1 MAESKEQRKWNNL
14 NATGVIEKMQ
24 RDGEA
29 PYWALCSEFVW
40 AMVARFFPRF
50 PPHLRERIAQESL
63 LRVHKNLASF
73 QGGSNF
79 TTWILQIIRNYA
91 CDLYRQRKN
100 GEAREVYSDD
110 DLPDEHPGYIS
121 IVVSKTPEDMA
132 LLMERHREVQ
142 VWLHE
147 YLQQHANQAR
157 NERIFQMVLYD
168 GYSNKEA
175 AQLLGISE
183 AVVGTVV
190 RPAREYL
197 QQKLQKRD
205 A

>member
-1 MAESKEQRKWNNL
+1 
-14 NATGVIEKMQ
+14 
-24 RDGEA
+24 
-29 PYWALCSEFVW
+29 
-40 AMVARFFPRF
+40 
-50 PPHLRERIAQESL
+50 
-63 LRVHKNLASF
+63 
-73 QGGSNF
+73 
-79 TTWILQIIRNYA
+79 
-91 CDLYRQRKN
+91 
-100 GEAREVYSDD
+100 
-110 DLPDEHPGYIS
+110 
-121 IVVSKTPEDMA
+121 MA

-142 VWLHE
+142 AWLHE

-157 NERIFQMVLYD
+157 NERILQMVLYD